1 MTGSMQLRLA
11 ELHRQR
17 ELLVE
22 QAAIQRGELAA
33 ASAEFDG
40 LIDWMNR
47 AASLLGWL
55 RERPHAAGV
64 SMLTAGLL
72 ALTGVRRWVS
82 RAVMFY
88 QVARFLYDRLFSA
101 KTEPTLEVR
110 SDAEAT

>member
-1 MTGSMQLRLA
+1 MTGSMRLRLA

-47 AASLLGWL
+47 AASVLGWL

-64 SMLTAGLL
+64 SLVTAGLL
-72 ALTGVRRWVS
+72 ALSGVRRWVS

-88 QVARFLYDRLFSA
+88 QVAKFLHGRLFGA
-101 KTEPTLEVR
+101 KPEPALEVR
-110 SDAEAT
+110 SDTDAT

>member
-1 MTGSMQLRLA
+1 MIGSMRLRLG

-40 LIDWMNR
+40 IIDWMNR
-47 AASLLGWL
+47 AASVLGWL

-64 SMLTAGLL
+64 SMLTAGLF
-72 ALTGVRRWVS
+72 ALTGARRWVG

-88 QVARFLYDRLFSA
+88 QVAKFLYDRLFAA
-101 KTEPTLEVR
+101 KPEPTLEVR
-110 SDAEAT
+110 SDTGAT

>member
-1 MTGSMQLRLA
+1 LD

-47 AASLLGWL
+47 IASILGWL
-55 RERPHAAGV
+55 RERPQVAGV
-64 SMLTAGLL
+64 SMLSAGLL
-72 ALTGVRRWVS
+72 ALTGVRRWVG
-82 RAVMFY
+82 RAVMLY
-88 QVARFLYDRLFSA
+88 QVARFLHDKFFAA
-101 KTEPTLEVR
+101 KAEPTLTVR
-110 SDAEAT
+110 DDAEAT